1 MTVNR
6 GEVWMVDTPYGE
18 KPYLVVSNQTRN
30 RNLGSILCAR
40 VTTSPNRPD
49 IPSIVSIEARGA
61 VVGSV
66 LCDDI
71 VQVEKTRLK
80 RRMSNSFPPREMERF
95 CKGIAAAFGC

>member
-1 MTVNR
+1 
-6 GEVWMVDTPYGE
+6 MVDTPYGE
-18 KPYLVVSNQTRN
+18 KPYLIVSNQTRN
-30 RNLGSILCAR
+30 RNLDSILCAR

-49 IPSIVSIEARGA
+49 IPSIISIEARGA

-80 RRMSNSFPPREMERF
+80 RRMSNSFPPTEMERF
-95 CKGIAAAFGC
+95 CEGIFAAFGC